1 MATLTTGKSEADR
14 VLDKAKFDTSVFR
27 IFRQAWLNFF
37 RKEKANIL
45 QANCQPLLSLLNG
58 NILARSITEL
68 KGACFAGETK
78 FF

>member
-27 IFRQAWLNFF
+27 IFRQAWLNLF

-45 QANCQPLLSLLNG
+45 QADCQPQVPYSTEIYWPDPLLS
-58 NILARSITEL
+58 
-68 KGACFAGETK
+68 
-78 FF
+78 